1 QPNVKSSPPVLAILH
16 SEPKSMSSYSN
27 PPLLKYENIINGNLV
42 FSKPLSYENH
52 TTTEIYL
59 HSIGDFERQA
69 IAVYKHA
76 RQKSHTDTHMK

>member
-42 FSKPLSYENH
+42 FSKPLS
-52 TTTEIYL
+52 
-59 HSIGDFERQA
+59 R
-69 IAVYKHA
+69 IAGKWGFG
-76 RQKSHTDTHMK
+76 SNGT